1 VQKVVTFIF
10 KAVRKVYFGLGDVTS
25 KLMTHIIFLGLNVRY
40 KDFITSG
47 IPYVSVASGGDF
59 EIGAAFQMNNSLR
72 SNPIGRAQRC
82 IFFVDSG
89 AKLKIGNNVG
99 MSQAALVCHTGI
111 TIGNDVKIGA
121 GVCIYDSDFHSLDPE
136 IRRNSQL
143 DLKNK
148 IKAPVVIKDNVFIG
162 AHSTILKGV
171 SIGENAV
178 IGACS
183 VVTKNV
189 PDNEIWGGNP
199 ARLIKRV
206 PSNSD
211 FAKYE

>member
-1 VQKVVTFIF
+1 VQKVFTLIF
-10 KAVRKVYFGLGDVTS
+10 KGIRKVSFGLGDVTS
-25 KLMTHIIFLGLNVRY
+25 KLRSHIIFLGLNVRY
-40 KDFITSG
+40 KDFMTSG

-59 EIGAAFQMNNSLR
+59 EIGTAFQMNNSLR

-121 GVCIYDSDFHSLDPE
+121 GVCIYDSDFHALDPE
-136 IRRNSQL
+136 IRRNPQL
-143 DLKNK
+143 DLKSK
-148 IKAPVVIKDNVFIG
+148 MKAPVVIKNNVFIG

-171 SIGENAV
+171 SVGENAV

-183 VVTKNV
+183 VVTKNI

-199 ARLIKRV
+199 ARFIRKV

-211 FAKYE
+211 LGKYE